1 MAAFSPKNFLN
12 LFAKFYR
19 SPTFPQIFVFVFFG
33 LRGRIQVYSFRNT
46 IWNSEIFWN
55 ILKNRKLPTDFYLVA
70 IWQLNPV
77 KGYKDFLCFYLCCL
91 LQIVFVFLIYLV
103 FFCTLQ
109 FFCYYSQVY
118 LLLKDLQMRLQNH
131 VVFLM
136 GSGIKLINQYQV
148 FLISLLFFISFCSN
162 LSISS
167 TDIIIGLKNN
177 SSISF

>member
-77 KGYKDFLCFYLCCL
+77 KGYKDFLFLFMLSSSDCFCIFNLPSFFL
-91 LQIVFVFLIYLV
+91 HPAVFL
-103 FFCTLQ
+103 
-109 FFCYYSQVY
+109 
-118 LLLKDLQMRLQNH
+118 
-131 VVFLM
+131 
-136 GSGIKLINQYQV
+136 
-148 FLISLLFFISFCSN
+148 LLFLGIFAFKRLTNASSKPRSFSYGFRN
-162 LSISS
+162 KI
-167 TDIIIGLKNN
+167 N
-177 SSISF
+177 